1 MGSLPFCHISL
12 TVSKPKGSEY
22 PKELKTLGD
31 HLRKRRL
38 DLKLLQKDV
47 GQRIGGSVSDVWN
60 WENNR
65 VIPAVKFI
73 PAIIAFLGYNP
84 MPKPEGIPAQLVW
97 YRKGKGWTQKVFARA
112 LGVDQSTLAGWERAE
127 RLPTGDYMIKVST
140 ALNGRPRCLYSDFKI
155 IGAKS
160 AASRP

>member
-1 MGSLPFCHISL
+1 MGSLPFYPISL
-12 TVSKPKGSEY
+12 TASKPKSSEY
-22 PKELKTLGD
+22 PKELKTVGD
-31 HLRKRRL
+31 HLRARRL

-65 VIPAVKFI
+65 AIPVVKFM

-97 YRKGKGWTQKVFARA
+97 YRKGKGWTQKVFATA
-112 LGVDQSTLAGWERAE
+112 LGVDQSTMARWERG
-127 RLPTGDYMIKVST
+127 RRVPKGRHLDFVT
-140 ALNGRPRCLYSDFKI
+140 AAF
-155 IGAKS
+155 
-160 AASRP
+160 ASK

>member
-1 MGSLPFCHISL
+1 MGALPFIHISL
-12 TVSKPKGSEY
+12 RASKPKSSEY

-60 WENNR
+60 WENKW
-65 VIPAVKFI
+65 VTPAVKFI

-84 MPKPEGIPAQLVW
+84 MPKPEALSEQLVW
-97 YRKGKGWTQKVFARA
+97 YRTGKGWTQRDFAKA
-112 LGVDQSTLAGWERAE
+112 LGVDPTTLARWERGE
-127 RLPTGDYMIKVST
+127 RAPLGKYRTLVGSVLGQSI
-140 ALNGRPRCLYSDFKI
+140 
-155 IGAKS
+155 
-160 AASRP
+160 